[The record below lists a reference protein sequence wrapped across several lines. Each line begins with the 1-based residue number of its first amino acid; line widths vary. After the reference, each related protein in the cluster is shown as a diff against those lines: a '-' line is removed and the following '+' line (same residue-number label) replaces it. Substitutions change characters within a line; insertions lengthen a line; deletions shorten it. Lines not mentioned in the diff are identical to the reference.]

1 MHKDAPKNKQRG
13 GDGAPSEPRLAH
25 TQPCLWMLCVIGS
38 TRGSLF
44 RQRRLS
50 FLQQFPEITLGKC
63 ENLELLNLP
72 GGRRRAG
79 GWRQEEGTPASSL
92 TFILATG
99 PGDGEE
105 GALQAAEE
113 PEQRCP
119 LLINDFLVRGSRR
132 RGRQRKFSFAG
143 RCWREGECLGWVAR
157 AGGDTRGDGWG
168 SRIFAGLWMRAART
182 GERSREGKG
191 DRLSLGSTFP
201 SDELQ
206 SSINHCQAAAA
217 EHVTLA
223 N

>member
-1 MHKDAPKNKQRG
+1 MKNPAVCTDAPKNKRQG

-25 TQPCLWMLCVIGS
+25 TQPCLWMLCVI
-38 TRGSLF
+38 GSLF

-72 GGRRRAG
+72 GG
-79 GWRQEEGTPASSL
+79 RQEEGTPASSL

-119 LLINDFLVRGSRR
+119 LLINDFLIGGSRR

-143 RCWREGECLGWVAR
+143 RCRGEGECLGWVAR

-168 SRIFAGLWMRAART
+168 RGIFTGLWTRA
-182 GERSREGKG
+182 ERSRGGKG
-191 DRLSLGSTFP
+191 DRLCLGSTFP

-206 SSINHCQAAAA
+206 RSINHCQAAAA